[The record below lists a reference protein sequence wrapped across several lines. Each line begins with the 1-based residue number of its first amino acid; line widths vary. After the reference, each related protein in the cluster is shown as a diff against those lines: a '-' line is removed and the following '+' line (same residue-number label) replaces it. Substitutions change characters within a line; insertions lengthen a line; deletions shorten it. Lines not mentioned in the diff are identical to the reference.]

1 MLKYF
6 ESFMELH
13 VISPFFFSMGEEEEE
28 DTQIGMGG
36 KMMKDNAKMGS
47 KWAFHWLVGGR
58 LGSRIAVHCLCVVLA
73 HHHQPY
79 RVGPSLTS
87 PSYASA
93 T

>member
-1 MLKYF
+1 
-6 ESFMELH
+6 MELH

>member
-36 KMMKDNAKMGS
+36 KNDEG
-47 KWAFHWLVGGR
+47 
-58 LGSRIAVHCLCVVLA
+58 
-73 HHHQPY
+73 
-79 RVGPSLTS
+79 
-87 PSYASA
+87 
-93 T
+93 